1 MAITR
6 LTDIVAA
13 MKSKWT
19 YGDKDFA
26 YEFEVNQHH
35 NTQYPYMMII
45 PPNSQIPEIY
55 NGWEAYNFEIDF
67 FDLYQTA
74 SQQAVAL
81 EQKWDNLED
90 LALEWLNNVMINFNN
105 PTGANVGI
113 YFLEESIDIQR
124 IKEVANDRLIQIKM
138 SFTMRGVTRCMFG
151 SIPTHS
157 PNQIANLSTWLRAD
171 SGVTFD
177 TPTKRVSSW
186 VDQSGN
192 NNNAAQSTATK
203 QPLRIPYDGASDK
216 TRINF
221 DGTADEL
228 ESVTNSPINT
238 DFTIFTVAQSEPV
251 TPAFTNTYS
260 TSFEG
265 GTDVVDCGNPVG
277 GAGGQLFSFTD
288 GAGTD
293 KPFSLSVWANIDPTQ
308 PWKGWIE
315 KFEVGGKEYS
325 FRPVYSNGYLTFFIY
340 DNVGGG
346 YISQRVTFLEQKG
359 EWALYTATYD
369 GSGSQSG
376 MKIYING
383 VESQDAGWQGGT
395 YNGMQLTTSPLE
407 LGNGNT
413 NDYVGDLDECSIYNK
428 QLSTAEIIEM
438 YNLGN
443 PNDLTTLT
451 TSYPSLIGWWRMGD
465 GATFPTIPDV
475 STNSNDGAMIG
486 MTADNFRAFAP
497 NSEEGT
503 YFSYE
508 FGNAKI
514 SLGSSSERIYC
525 NVADSSQA
533 AGEWNARRVWNGDS
547 SKYHIA
553 TMWLESASSILG
565 LKYNNDTT
573 TSMEGTMSRYDST
586 QTYNAAKFK
595 IGNGTYLG
603 NLDGNVQELIIY
615 NRALS
620 LTEQNTVIN
629 YLNNKYKIY

>member
-1 MAITR
+1 
-6 LTDIVAA
+6 
-13 MKSKWT
+13 
-19 YGDKDFA
+19 
-26 YEFEVNQHH
+26 
-35 NTQYPYMMII
+35 
-45 PPNSQIPEIY
+45 
-55 NGWEAYNFEIDF
+55 
-67 FDLYQTA
+67 
-74 SQQAVAL
+74 
-81 EQKWDNLED
+81 
-90 LALEWLNNVMINFNN
+90 
-105 PTGANVGI
+105 
-113 YFLEESIDIQR
+113 
-124 IKEVANDRLIQIKM
+124 
-138 SFTMRGVTRCMFG
+138 MFG

-288 GAGTD
+288 GAGAD
-293 KPFSLSVWANIDPTQ
+293 KPFSLSIWANIDPTQ
-308 PWKGWIE
+308 PWRGWIE
-315 KFEVGGKEYS
+315 KHEIGQAEYS
-325 FRPVYSNGYLTFFIY
+325 FRPVYSNGKLTFFLY
-340 DNVGGG
+340 DNVTGG
-346 YISQRVTFLEQKG
+346 YISQKVTLFEQKG

-369 GSGSQSG
+369 GSGSPLG

-383 VESQDAGWQGGT
+383 VESQDAGYQGGT

-413 NDYVGDLDECSIYNK
+413 NGYVGDLDECSIYNK

-465 GATFPTIPDV
+465 GATFPTIPDA
-475 STNSNDGAMIG
+475 STNSNDGTMVD

-553 TMWLESASSILG
+553 TMWLESASSTLG

-573 TSMEGTMSRYDST
+573 TSMEGTMSNYDST

-595 IGNGTYLG
+595 IGNGTHLG